1 MLSIILT
8 LVVVGVLL
16 YLLTLIP
23 MDPAIVIIIRVVVI
37 LGAVLW
43 VCKAMGLRLPF

>member
-23 MDPAIVIIIRVVVI
+23 MDPAIVTIIRVVVI

-43 VCKAMGLRLPF
+43 IVKALGLHLPF

>member
-1 MLSIILT
+1 MLAIILT

-23 MDPAIVIIIRVVVI
+23 MDPAIVTIIRVVVI

-43 VCKAMGLRLPF
+43 IVKALGLQLPF

>member
-8 LVVVGVLL
+8 LVLVGVLL

-23 MDPAIVIIIRVVVI
+23 MDPAIMTIIRVVVI

-43 VCKAMGLRLPF
+43 IVKALGLKLPF

>member
-1 MLSIILT
+1 MLAIILT
-8 LVVVGVLL
+8 LVIVGVLL

-23 MDPAIVIIIRVVVI
+23 MDPAIVVIIRVVVI

-43 VCKAMGLRLPF
+43 IVRAMGLRLPF

>member
-23 MDPAIVIIIRVVVI
+23 MDPAIVTIIRLVVI
-37 LGAVLW
+37 LAAVLW
-43 VCKAMGLRLPF
+43 VVKALGLKLPF

>member
-1 MLSIILT
+1 MAIILT
-8 LVVVGVLL
+8 LVLVGVLL

-23 MDPAIVIIIRVVVI
+23 MDPAIMTIIRVVVI

-43 VCKAMGLRLPF
+43 IVKALGLKLPF